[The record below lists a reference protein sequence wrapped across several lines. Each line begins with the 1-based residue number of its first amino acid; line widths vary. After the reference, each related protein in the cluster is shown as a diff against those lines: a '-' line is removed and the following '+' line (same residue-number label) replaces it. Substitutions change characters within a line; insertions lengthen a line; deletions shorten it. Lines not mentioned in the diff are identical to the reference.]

1 MGKLLADITPL
12 RESPDFRRLWLG
24 SAVSNLGSQLTL
36 VAVSLEVYRLTQD
49 SLYVG
54 LLSIF
59 ALVPLV
65 LGGLLG
71 GSIADAHDRRRV
83 ALLAT
88 TVLWLTTAALALQAW
103 LEVGN
108 VWLLYV
114 LVAVQSGAQ
123 AINQP
128 ARSAIIPMLVRK
140 ELLPAANALSMI
152 SFGLAMTAGPLLAG
166 VLVAWVGFGWTYTLD
181 VASFVFAFWALLKL
195 PPMPPGKEAH
205 RAGLRSVVE
214 GFRFLGTRP
223 NLRMTFV
230 IDLVAMIF
238 AQPRALMPAIGAVMI
253 GGGEATVGILLASTA
268 VGAFLAGLFSGPLGG
283 VRRQGSAVVWSVMGW
298 GASIAG
304 FGLVVVLAGR
314 SGEAGVTLW
323 LLPAALCCALAG
335 ISDSV
340 SAVFRTTILQAATP
354 DHLRGRLQ
362 GVFVVVVA
370 GGPRIGDMLAGG
382 GTKLLS
388 EGWVL
393 LLGGLLCIA
402 VAWAAGPLAV
412 GFPEVRRA
420 EPRSVAAAG
429 AGISRGQELREE
441 AQCIITT
448 TD

>member
-1 MGKLLADITPL
+1 VGKLLADITPL
-12 RESPDFRRLWLG
+12 RESPAFRRLWIG
-24 SAVSNLGSQLTL
+24 STVSNLGSQLTV

-65 LGGLLG
+65 VGGLLG
-71 GSIADAHDRRRV
+71 GSIADAHDRRKV
-83 ALLAT
+83 ALLASS
-88 TVLWLTTAALALQAW
+88 VLWLTTACLALQSW
-103 LEVGN
+103 LHVGN
-108 VWLLYV
+108 VWLLCA

-128 ARSAIIPMLVRK
+128 ARSAIIPVLVRK
-140 ELLPAANALSMI
+140 ELLPAANALNMV
-152 SFGLAMTAGPLLAG
+152 SFGLAMTSGPLLAG

-181 VASFVFAFWALLKL
+181 FISFAFAFWALLKL
-195 PPMPPGKEAH
+195 PAMPPGQHA
-205 RAGLRSVVE
+205 RPAGLRSVLE
-214 GFRFLGTRP
+214 GFRFLSTRP

-238 AQPRALMPAIGAVMI
+238 AQPRALMPAIGALMI
-253 GGGEATVGILLASTA
+253 GGGEATVGVLLASVA
-268 VGAFLAGLFSGPLGG
+268 VGAFLAGLFSGPLGAI
-283 VRRQGSAVVWSVMGW
+283 RRQGKAVVWSVMGW

-314 SGEAGVTLW
+314 SGTHGVTWW
-323 LLPAALCCALAG
+323 LLPAALCCILAG

-362 GVFVVVVA
+362 GVFIVVVA
-370 GGPRIGDMLAGG
+370 GGPRLGDMLAGG

-393 LLGGLLCIA
+393 LVGGLACVA
-402 VAWAAGPLAV
+402 VAWTLAHLQS
-412 GFPEVRRA
+412 GFLTYDARNPV
-420 EPRSVAAAG
+420 P
-429 AGISRGQELREE
+429 
-441 AQCIITT
+441 
-448 TD
+448 

>member
-1 MGKLLADITPL
+1 MADITPL
-12 RESPDFRRLWLG
+12 RESPAFRRLWLG
-24 SAVSNLGSQLTL
+24 SAVSALGSQLTL

-54 LLSIF
+54 LLSLF

-65 LGGLLG
+65 FGGLLG
-71 GSIADAHDRRRV
+71 GSIADAHDRRTV
-83 ALLAT
+83 ALLASS
-88 TVLWLTTAALALQAW
+88 VLWLTTAALALQAW

-108 VWLLYV
+108 VWLLYA

-128 ARSAIIPMLVRK
+128 ARSAIIPVLVRK
-140 ELLPAANALSMI
+140 ELLPAANALSMMI
-152 SFGLAMTAGPLLAG
+152 FGLTMTAGPLLAG
-166 VLVAWVGFGWTYTLD
+166 VLVAWAGFGWTYTID
-181 VASFVFAFWALLKL
+181 VLSFAFAFWALLKL
-195 PPMPPGKEAH
+195 PSMPPGEHA
-205 RAGLRSVVE
+205 RPAGLRSVVE

-238 AQPRALMPAIGAVMI
+238 AQPRALLPAIGALMI
-253 GGGEATVGILLASTA
+253 GGGEATVGILLASMA

-283 VRRQGSAVVWSVMGW
+283 VRRQGAAVVWSVMGW
-298 GASIAG
+298 GGSVAA
-304 FGLVVVLAGR
+304 FGLVVVLAGH
-314 SGEAGVTLW
+314 SGDDGVGMW

-335 ISDSV
+335 IADSV
-340 SAVFRTTILQAATP
+340 SAVFRTTILQASTP

-382 GTKLLS
+382 ATKLLN

-393 LLGGLLCIA
+393 LLGGVLCIA
-402 VAWAAGPLAV
+402 VAWILARQQV
-412 GFPEVRRA
+412 GF
-420 EPRSVAAAG
+420 
-429 AGISRGQELREE
+429 LRYD
-441 AQCIITT
+441 ARNPVP
-448 TD
+448 

>member
-1 MGKLLADITPL
+1 VGKLLADITPL

-108 VWLLYV
+108 VWLLYL

-253 GGGEATVGILLASTA
+253 GGGEATVGVLLASTA

-283 VRRQGSAVVWSVMGW
+283 IRRQGSAVVWSVMGW

-314 SGEAGVTLW
+314 SGEDGVTLW

-402 VAWAAGPLAV
+402 VAWLVARWQS
-412 GFPEVRRA
+412 GFLKYDARNPV
-420 EPRSVAAAG
+420 P
-429 AGISRGQELREE
+429 
-441 AQCIITT
+441 
-448 TD
+448 

>member
-12 RESPDFRRLWLG
+12 RENPDFRRLWLG
-24 SAVSNLGSQLTL
+24 SAVSNVGSQLTL

-71 GSIADAHDRRRV
+71 GSIADSHDRRTV
-83 ALLAT
+83 ALLSSS
-88 TVLWLTTAALALQAW
+88 VMWAAVGGLALQAW
-103 LEVGN
+103 LQVGN

-128 ARSAIIPMLVRK
+128 ARSAIIPALVRQ
-140 ELLPAANALSMI
+140 ELLPAANALSMVT
-152 SFGLAMTAGPLLAG
+152 FGLAMTAGPLLAG
-166 VLVAWVGFGWTYTLD
+166 VLVASVGFGWTYTLD
-181 VASFVFAFWALLKL
+181 LLSFAFAFWALLRL
-195 PPMPPGKEAH
+195 PPMPPGKEAG

-223 NLRMTFV
+223 NVRMTFI
-230 IDLVAMIF
+230 IDLVAMIL
-238 AQPRALMPAIGAVMI
+238 AQPRALLPAVGAVMV
-253 GGGEATVGILLASTA
+253 GGGETTVGILLASTA
-268 VGAFLAGLFSGPLGG
+268 VGAFLAGLFSGPLGS
-283 VRRQGSAVVWSVMGW
+283 VRMQGTAVVWSVMGW

-314 SGEAGVTLW
+314 SGSAGVTLW
-323 LLPAALCCALAG
+323 LLPAVLCCALAG

-362 GVFVVVVA
+362 GVFIVVVA
-370 GGPRIGDMLAGG
+370 GGPRIGDMLAGA
-382 GTKLLS
+382 GTKILS

-393 LLGGLLCIA
+393 LLGGVLCIG
-402 VAWAAGPLAV
+402 VAWTVARWQS
-412 GFPEVRRA
+412 GFLKYDARNPV
-420 EPRSVAAAG
+420 P
-429 AGISRGQELREE
+429 
-441 AQCIITT
+441 
-448 TD
+448 

>member
-108 VWLLYV
+108 VWLLYL

-195 PPMPPGKEAH
+195 PPMPPREEAH

-253 GGGEATVGILLASTA
+253 GGGEATVGVLLASTA

-283 VRRQGSAVVWSVMGW
+283 IRRQGSAVVWSVMGW

-314 SGEAGVTLW
+314 SGEDGVTLW

-402 VAWAAGPLAV
+402 VAWLVARWQS
-412 GFPEVRRA
+412 GFLKYDARNPV
-420 EPRSVAAAG
+420 P
-429 AGISRGQELREE
+429 
-441 AQCIITT
+441 
-448 TD
+448 

>member
-1 MGKLLADITPL
+1 MADITPL
-12 RESPDFRRLWLG
+12 RESPAFRRLWLG
-24 SAVSNLGSQLTL
+24 SAVSALGSQLTL

-54 LLSIF
+54 LLSLF

-65 LGGLLG
+65 FGGLLG
-71 GSIADAHDRRRV
+71 GSIADAHDRRTV
-83 ALLAT
+83 ALLASS
-88 TVLWLTTAALALQAW
+88 VLWLTTAALALQAW

-108 VWLLYV
+108 VWLLYA

-128 ARSAIIPMLVRK
+128 ARSAIIPVLVRK
-140 ELLPAANALSMI
+140 ELLPAANALSMMI
-152 SFGLAMTAGPLLAG
+152 FGLTMTAGPLLAG
-166 VLVAWVGFGWTYTLD
+166 VLVAWVGFGWTYTID
-181 VASFVFAFWALLKL
+181 VISFAFAFWALLKL
-195 PPMPPGKEAH
+195 PSMPPGEHA
-205 RAGLRSVVE
+205 RPAGLRSVVE

-238 AQPRALMPAIGAVMI
+238 AQPRALLPAIGALMI
-253 GGGEATVGILLASTA
+253 GGGEATVGILLASMA

-283 VRRQGSAVVWSVMGW
+283 VRRQGAAVVWSVMGW
-298 GASIAG
+298 GGSVAA
-304 FGLVVVLAGR
+304 FGLVVVLAGH
-314 SGEAGVTLW
+314 SGDDGVGMW

-335 ISDSV
+335 IADSV
-340 SAVFRTTILQAATP
+340 SAVFRTTILQASTP

-382 GTKLLS
+382 ATKLLN

-393 LLGGLLCIA
+393 LLGGVLCIA
-402 VAWAAGPLAV
+402 VAWILARQQV
-412 GFPEVRRA
+412 GF
-420 EPRSVAAAG
+420 
-429 AGISRGQELREE
+429 LRYD
-441 AQCIITT
+441 ARNPVP
-448 TD
+448 

>member
-1 MGKLLADITPL
+1 MADITPL
-12 RESPDFRRLWLG
+12 RESPAFRRLWLG
-24 SAVSNLGSQLTL
+24 SAVSALGSQLTL

-54 LLSIF
+54 LLSLF

-65 LGGLLG
+65 FGGLLG
-71 GSIADAHDRRRV
+71 GSIADAHDRRTV
-83 ALLAT
+83 ALLASS
-88 TVLWLTTAALALQAW
+88 VLWLTTAALALQAW

-108 VWLLYV
+108 VWLLYA

-128 ARSAIIPMLVRK
+128 ARSAIIPVLVRK
-140 ELLPAANALSMI
+140 ELLPAANALSMMI
-152 SFGLAMTAGPLLAG
+152 FGLTMTAGPLLAG
-166 VLVAWVGFGWTYTLD
+166 VLVAWAGFGWTYTID
-181 VASFVFAFWALLKL
+181 VLSFAFAFWALLKL
-195 PPMPPGKEAH
+195 PSMPPGEHA
-205 RAGLRSVVE
+205 RPAGLRSVVE

-238 AQPRALMPAIGAVMI
+238 AQPRALLPAIGALMI
-253 GGGEATVGILLASTA
+253 GGGEATVGILLASMA

-283 VRRQGSAVVWSVMGW
+283 VRRQGAAVVWSVMGW
-298 GASIAG
+298 GGSVAA
-304 FGLVVVLAGR
+304 FGLVVVLAGH
-314 SGEAGVTLW
+314 SGDDGVGVW

-335 ISDSV
+335 IADSV
-340 SAVFRTTILQAATP
+340 SAVFRTTILQASTP

-382 GTKLLS
+382 ATKLLN

-393 LLGGLLCIA
+393 LLGGVLCIA
-402 VAWAAGPLAV
+402 VAWILARQQV
-412 GFPEVRRA
+412 GF
-420 EPRSVAAAG
+420 
-429 AGISRGQELREE
+429 LRYD
-441 AQCIITT
+441 ARNPVP
-448 TD
+448 